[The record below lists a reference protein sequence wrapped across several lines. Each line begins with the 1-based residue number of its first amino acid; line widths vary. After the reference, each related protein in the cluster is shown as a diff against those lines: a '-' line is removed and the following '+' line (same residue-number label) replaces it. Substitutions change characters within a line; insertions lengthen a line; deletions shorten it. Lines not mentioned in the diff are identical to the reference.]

1 MLHHYRLPIPTILLF
16 LSCLRDEAEMQG
28 GTRRVLSAGG
38 GGLAVA
44 LLVERGVSPQKAA
57 QHAGAVSV
65 HSCAHLID
73 KSFGAVVF
81 NT

>member
-1 MLHHYRLPIPTILLF
+1 MLPQVLLGA
-16 LSCLRDEAEMQG
+16 LLHDEA
-28 GTRRVLSAGG
+28 VS
-38 GGLAVA
+38 